1 MPAQTPPSTETVL
14 RHTSAIVFY
23 CYVHMSTSVII
34 LVVQVTLKHLM
45 FSGNIQND
53 QTFPICLQ
61 LGEQLLRTP
70 VFVGILLTMPYI
82 NEQWKQSVKTVN
94 IYMLHYRAAWP
105 GPCMHALRHISIYR
119 RARKHKHIDTEAT
132 RARSCSLKWAD
143 GWLTEWTGPWN
154 YFASRI
160 PNSSLLAHWPRRQI
174 EGVGRMNM

>member
-1 MPAQTPPSTETVL
+1 MLAQTPPSIETVL

-45 FSGNIQND
+45 FSGDIQND

-61 LGEQLLRTP
+61 LSEQLLRTP

-82 NEQWKQSVKTVN
+82 NEQWKQSVKPVN

-105 GPCMHALRHISIYR
+105 GLCMHALRHISIYR
-119 RARKHKHIDTEAT
+119 RARKHTHSHGSNKGPELLVKMG
-132 RARSCSLKWAD
+132 R
-143 GWLTEWTGPWN
+143 WLTDWVDWALKLFCQL
-154 YFASRI
+154 YS
-160 PNSSLLAHWPRRQI
+160 
-174 EGVGRMNM
+174 